1 MSNQQQINK
10 LACKIGMTTMLWSF
24 KTIGSAFHLEPR
36 QLSFREMSNFISNI
50 TSEQKINYVSLA
62 DSYYYTIPWATFK
75 EILDYL
81 KIELDKIP
89 YIGEVID
96 CDNLAYFVSVLISV
110 IFKINTCGVVHGKV
124 NIGHFWNGIVAE
136 KEDGTLGLFYYD
148 LKKVGYTEYKK
159 GDTIVIGNWTY
170 TPDSYHFF

>member
-1 MSNQQQINK
+1 MSNQQQINI

-81 KIELDKIP
+81 KVELDKIP
-89 YIGEVID
+89 YT
-96 CDNLAYFVSVLISV
+96 LIVGDKELESK
-110 IFKINTCGVVHGKV
+110 KIAIRSLVEKDLGPQKLEDFIKKLNQEIV
-124 NIGHFWNGIVAE
+124 N
-136 KEDGTLGLFYYD
+136 
-148 LKKVGYTEYKK
+148 KK
-159 GDTIVIGNWTY
+159 
-170 TPDSYHFF
+170 